1 MIGGG
6 FLKAMKDAVDYNRS
20 LLGHDPDRIYSRRK
34 RTRREKLEGGPV
46 DIRHVE
52 GILVARRKY
61 RERNATVNVVFVWV
75 VMAMVIGV
83 TTWIGYVYFRSEPTS
98 KTEKPMARPEYFM
111 KSFSQQADGF
121 EILIEHYKNGSKAA
135 ETGMRYGKKHQQSE
149 SFYQTGE
156 QFRSALYYYD
166 TLVREVYRYR
176 NGDTIHHFPR
186 VTMDQVYHVTIPVEG
201 EHPGLRFD
209 FFDGKILLGTYR
221 EFR

>member
-6 FLKAMKDAVDYNRS
+6 FLKAMKDAMEYNRS

-34 RTRREKLEGGPV
+34 RTGREKLEGGPV
-46 DIRHVE
+46 DMRHVE
-52 GILVARRKY
+52 GILVARRSY
-61 RERNATVNVVFVWV
+61 RAKRASLHRIATWFLVLVILVVTGQIVYEYFELGREKKKKKS
-75 VMAMVIGV
+75 IV
-83 TTWIGYVYFRSEPTS
+83 THD
-98 KTEKPMARPEYFM
+98 YFM
-111 KSFSQQADGF
+111 KSFSQEVNGLVF
-121 EILIEHYKNGSKAA
+121 LIEHYKNGSKAA
-135 ETGMRYGKKHQQSE
+135 ETGMMYGQKHQQSE

-166 TLVREVYRYR
+166 TLVREVYLYR

-186 VTMDQVYHVTIPVEG
+186 VTMDQVYHVTIPVDG